1 MSLFDVNK
9 SIRHF
14 STPSIQG
21 EIVEPSSEVN
31 WMVKDLNKFLSSLNE
46 IYDLIL
52 AALIKV
58 NSDTEYL
65 LEYVDFK
72 EIINSDK
79 FSKNSNKKGNDKK
92 KDSNEEGNDKE
103 KDSNEKGNDKE
114 KDSNKRGNDKEKD
127 SNKRG
132 KDKKKELS
140 KKDKRE
146 KEGKWDLTETYKE
159 YFPDEKKLKKRL
171 LSFKNFKEIY
181 KKLDKYI
188 PTTELLYVEKIQI
201 GSPSDIKIIGLAD
214 LINSIATLLEK
225 IPGLLSKRDFLEI
238 EGLLRLQRENAI
250 FKETE
255 AYENS
260 LIDPSLDLQQKI
272 IMTRL
277 REKLLK
283 RIRKLKKSAKKYN
296 ITEVKL
302 CNLDNAILKDFNI

>member
-9 SIRHF
+9 SILHF
-14 STPSIQG
+14 STPSVPPG
-21 EIVEPSSEVN
+21 TEVPSAGVPQKTPEVN

-79 FSKNSNKKGNDKK
+79 FSKNSNKKGNDKE
-92 KDSNEEGNDKE
+92 KDSNEEGNDKV

-114 KDSNKRGNDKEKD
+114 KDSNKRGNDK
-127 SNKRG
+127 
-132 KDKKKELS
+132 KKELN

-146 KEGKWDLTETYKE
+146 KEGKWDLKETYKE

-260 LIDPSLDLQQKI
+260 LIDPLLDLQQKI

-302 CNLDNAILKDFNI
+302 WNLDNAILKDFNI